1 MPSWQ
6 ESSAK
11 RETSGSV
18 GKRETGNNLVS
29 RTQFIELR
37 VVGDKKPASRLF
49 ASVHT
54 TFHMK
59 KKTGKGKKNSPR
71 HRRSSAGR
79 TPPDLPP
86 RLTRCSPGRTSRTCC
101 QGGAEILSR
110 TSGRGFSS
118 KSWRRRLRHLTC
130 ASCACACGSGGA
142 RACCTSC
149 ASSSSSRR
157 SCSSSSPPSGTS
169 CRPILRTSSQP
180 RQSGPLSIADPRGWR
195 CYRGYQLTHVVFS
208 GSLSDPGH
216 TLQEGNVSTKI
227 SR

>member
-1 MPSWQ
+1 MCRVVGEPCK
-6 ESSAK
+6 K
-11 RETSGSV
+11 RNKRLGEK

-54 TFHMK
+54 TFHVK
-59 KKTGKGKKNSPR
+59 KKTGGSKKNSPR

-79 TPPDLPP
+79 TPPGLPP
-86 RLTRCSPGRTSRTCC
+86 RLTRCSPGQTSRTCF
-101 QGGAEILSR
+101 QGGVETLWR
-110 TSGRGFSS
+110 TSGRAFSS
-118 KSWRRRLRHLTC
+118 NSRRRLRHLTC
-130 ASCACACGSGGA
+130 ASCACACGSGGG

-149 ASSSSSRR
+149 ASFSYSRR
-157 SCSSSSPPSGTS
+157 SCSSSLSPSGTS
-169 CRPILRTSSQP
+169 CRPTLRTSSQP
-180 RQSGPLSIADPRGWR
+180 RQSGPPSIADPRGWR

-216 TLQEGNVSTKI
+216 TLQEGNVSTI
-227 SR
+227 